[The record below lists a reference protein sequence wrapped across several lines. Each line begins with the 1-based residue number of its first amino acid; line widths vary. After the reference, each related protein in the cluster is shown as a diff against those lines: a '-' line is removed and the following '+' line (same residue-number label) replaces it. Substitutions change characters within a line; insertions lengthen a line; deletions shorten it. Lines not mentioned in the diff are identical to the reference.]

1 MGKKLSEMSL
11 EELWQL
17 FPIFL
22 TEHHL
27 YWNEWYFKEELLL
40 KKAIPQA
47 ERISHIGSTA
57 IPYIWAKPI
66 IDILVEVP
74 KRYDLSIYKGLIQNI
89 GYICMAESENRIDF
103 NKGYKDNGFEEKVF
117 HLHLRYTGDN
127 NELYF
132 RDYLIEHSEIASEY
146 ENMKLK
152 LWKQYE
158 YNRDGYT
165 SAKTDFVRKYTEKA
179 KSIYGNRY

>member
-1 MGKKLSEMSL
+1 M
-11 EELWQL
+11 
-17 FPIFL
+17 
-22 TEHHL
+22 
-27 YWNEWYFKEELLL
+27 YWEEWYFKEESFL
-40 KKAIPQA
+40 KKAILQA

-57 IPYIWAKPI
+57 VPYIWAKSI

-74 KRYDLSIYKGLIQNI
+74 KRYVLSSYKGLIQNR
-89 GYICMAESENRIDF
+89 GYICMAENENRIDF

-152 LWKQYE
+152 LWKKYE

-165 SAKTDFVRKYTEKA
+165 SAKTDFVGSTRKKQNQYMVTDTNRNIIAIIFKA
-179 KSIYGNRY
+179 KKQCWKMV